1 MPSSRRSGGGIGI
14 AAQPDSAGA
23 GASDSAAAA
32 DAAGFA
38 VDAERGMSMTLAAD
52 LLGMPSLPGEFN
64 AKVHSAF
71 QLLTQCDAGVTINPS
86 CDQTG
91 RLGV

>member
-1 MPSSRRSGGGIGI
+1 MPSSRRSGGASGI

-23 GASDSAAAA
+23 SDSAAA

-64 AKVHSAF
+64 AKV
-71 QLLTQCDAGVTINPS
+71 QG
-86 CDQTG
+86 
-91 RLGV
+91 

>member
-1 MPSSRRSGGGIGI
+1 MPSSRRSGGPSGG
-14 AAQPDSAGA
+14 AQQLDSAGA

-64 AKVHSAF
+64 AKVRACDVMDHNLPGRKIRL
-71 QLLTQCDAGVTINPS
+71 QLSS
-86 CDQTG
+86 CSK
-91 RLGV
+91 VI